1 VWEALAAWPVA
12 EALRRSAVLYPLVN
26 AAHILGIGL
35 LLGSIA
41 TLDMRLLG
49 AFRPVP
55 LAQVG
60 PMLAR
65 MAAAGL
71 TLAAVTGLLLFSTR
85 PGAYA
90 ENPAFLTKLGLLA
103 LGLANVALLRR
114 SGAWRAALAG
124 AVPSGRVRAAAAVSL
139 AAWVGAV
146 LAGRWI
152 GFLQ

>member
-12 EALRRSAVLYPLVN
+12 EALRRSAILYPLVN

-35 LLGSIA
+35 LFGTIA
-41 TLDMRLLG
+41 TLDLRLLG
-49 AFRPVP
+49 AFRAVP

-60 PMLAR
+60 PVLAR
-65 MAAAGL
+65 MAGAGL
-71 TLAAVTGLLLFSTR
+71 VLAAATGLLLFSTR
-85 PGAYA
+85 PAAYA
-90 ENPAFLTKLGLLA
+90 ENPAFLAKLGLV
-103 LGLANVALLRR
+103 GIGVANVALLRAGR
-114 SGAWRAALAG
+114 GWRAALAG
-124 AVPSGRVRAAAAVSL
+124 AAPSGGVRAAAAVSL